1 MCHSLT
7 APDGYD
13 VTSVRTLLRVAFG
26 KPGLTNSDCFQWND
40 SGCHGR
46 IVETLPKKCGFSK
59 TVKSLDTASF
69 KLDTV
74 LASVGGTNFKKE
86 PKVVALRTTGRFAG
100 ADSAKFGG
108 GFHYV
113 MLIASGED
121 LKGKPFCVV
130 FDADVSSTQA
140 AIQAWRECT
149 GGVNPE
155 PDATPTQA
163 MLDKMIFGAGGQLGP
178 LIRYY
183 YGT

>member
-13 VTSVRTLLRVAFG
+13 VSSVRTLLTVAFG
-26 KPGLTNSDCFQWND
+26 MPGLTNHDCFQWND

-46 IVETLPKKCGFSK
+46 IVETLPKKFDFSK
-59 TVKSLDTASF
+59 TVKQPNSASF

-74 LASVGGTNFKKE
+74 LASVGGRNHANKH
-86 PKVVALRTTGRFAG
+86 KVVVLRTTGRFAG

-108 GFHYV
+108 GFHHV
-113 MLIASGED
+113 MLVERGED

-130 FDADVSSTQA
+130 FDADVSSTPA
-140 AIQAWRECT
+140 AILAWRECT
-149 GGVNPE
+149 GGVNPD

-163 MLDKMIFGAGGQLGP
+163 MLDRMILGAGGELGP

>member
-7 APDGYD
+7 APRGYKLSD
-13 VTSVRTLLRVAFG
+13 ARDLLTKAFG
-26 KPGLTNSDCFQWND
+26 KGGLKNIDCFQWND
-40 SGCHGR
+40 SGCHAR
-46 IVETLPKKCGFSK
+46 ITETLPKKCGFSK
-59 TVKSLDTASF
+59 TVKSLDATSF

-74 LASVGGTNFKKE
+74 LASVGGENFKKE
-86 PKVVALRTTGRFAG
+86 PKVVALRTTGQFAG
-100 ADSAKFGG
+100 ADSAKFGK

-113 MLIASGED
+113 MLVASGKDHE
-121 LKGKPFCVV
+121 GKTFCVV
-130 FDADVSSTQA
+130 FDADVSCTPA

-149 GGVNPE
+149 GGVNPD

-163 MLDKMIFGAGGQLGP
+163 MLDKMIFGADGELGP